1 MNLTVKAYAKVNLWL
16 DITGI
21 LDNGYHALNTV
32 MQQVDI
38 CDYVTVTT
46 GENDGIAVS
55 CDNPDIPAD
64 ERNIAYKAAAVFY
77 REIGEEPRVS
87 VSVEKHIPLE
97 AGMGGSSTDGA
108 AVLIALNEL
117 YGKPVSMERLLELGK
132 GLGADVP
139 FCMTGNT
146 AKCKGIGEV
155 IEPIK
160 RGDFAL
166 VIVKPDFSCSTGTA
180 YKAYD
185 SNPVHEKKG
194 FDDFCKKISG
204 DVCNWAGELYNIF
217 EVLYN
222 NPEIDEIKAELL
234 ASGALGA
241 AMTGSGSA
249 VFGVYKNTEEAQ
261 KALER
266 LYFSRKFTA
275 NPV

>member
-77 REIGEEPRVS
+77 REIGKEPRVS

-194 FDDFCKKISG
+194 FDDFCEKLSG

>member
-21 LDNGYHALNTV
+21 LENGYHSLNTV
-32 MQQVDI
+32 MQQVDL
-38 CDYVTVTT
+38 CDYVTVTAE
-46 GENDGIAVS
+46 GNDGIELDCNA
-55 CDNPDIPAD
+55 PEIPAD
-64 ERNIAYKAAAVFY
+64 ERNIAYKAAAAFY
-77 REIGEEPRVS
+77 RELGKKPRVS
-87 VSVEKHIPLE
+87 VSIEKHIPLE

-108 AVLIALNEL
+108 AVLIALNRL
-117 YGKPVSMERLLELGK
+117 YGEPIAFERLLGLGAS
-132 GLGADVP
+132 LGADVP
-139 FCMTGNT
+139 FCMVGNT

-155 IEPIK
+155 INPIK
-160 RGDFAL
+160 RGNFAL

-185 SNPVHEKKG
+185 SNPVPEKAG
-194 FDDFCKKISG
+194 FDEFCEKLRG
-204 DVCNWAGELYNIF
+204 EPEEWAGSLYNIF

-222 NPEIDEIKAELL
+222 NPEIEAIKREIL

-249 VFGVYKNTEEAQ
+249 VFGVYKTPEDAE
-261 KALER
+261 KALGK
-266 LYFSRKFTA
+266 LSFSRKFTS